1 MTDSEPQGQRQTIR
15 EDPAVVAFI
24 ASQYRERYTRIW
36 GSSSN
41 LPMPVKQIFVRASS
55 MLPLFTSIIVHS
67 PGSPMQTKLRIKRT
81 TDESRLQSV
90 STVVMG
96 ATECCIPLSESDL
109 RANHRSWVGNDWS
122 QNRHHGII
130 PISQSPLDIRLGW
143 KSSPGA
149 PVKSIGCY
157 RLNLPALL
165 SGGYVRQE
173 GPGTIR
179 LQFVHEGNGIYIR
192 VREESPRLR
201 VGYFGDENPV

>member
-1 MTDSEPQGQRQTIR
+1 LPAQAIPQLRYKAFTRFMTPIHFDHCS
-15 EDPAVVAFI
+15 
-24 ASQYRERYTRIW
+24 
-36 GSSSN
+36 
-41 LPMPVKQIFVRASS
+41 L
-55 MLPLFTSIIVHS
+55 
-67 PGSPMQTKLRIKRT
+67 PGSPLQTKLRIKRT
-81 TDESRLQSV
+81 TDESRPQSV

-109 RANHRSWVGNDWS
+109 RASHRSWVGNDWS

-143 KSSPGA
+143 KSLPGA

-192 VREESPRLR
+192 VREESPCLR
-201 VGYFGDENPV
+201 VGDFGDENPV